1 MGEFKLRHDRSEEV
15 RAAFAVDET
24 RLAEVWRLTADGY
37 SPQQIADKLGTQ
49 TSNYV
54 NKALRFARAIET
66 GDLPTAPTMIRECA
80 SAMKGFRR
88 RHEGVLS
95 NETKSLLDL
104 DVERLVRMT
113 ENPEI
118 IELEEEDYQK
128 KSEAVERSNTPGIY
142 VYALPHYLNF
152 PIFEADYESS
162 ADRTL
167 MKVGMSESDAIKRFR
182 QQKRVTE
189 LPEQPR
195 LLRVYTGEGKMVDF
209 EKQFH
214 SLLSAADHRRNSV
227 KTAGTEWFLTSLKF
241 LDEISKTLGLSTYWS
256 IDDVGD
262 EE

>member
-1 MGEFKLRHDRSEEV
+1 MSKNRSVEV
-15 RAAFAVDET
+15 RAAFALDET
-24 RLAEVWRLTADGY
+24 RLGEVWRLTAGGY
-37 SPQQIADKLGTQ
+37 SPQQIADELGTQ
-49 TSNYV
+49 TSNFVKKY
-54 NKALRFARAIET
+54 LLFGRAIET

-80 SAMKGFRR
+80 TAMRR
-88 RHEGVLS
+88 FCKRHDKFLTA
-95 NETKSLLDL
+95 ETKWLLESDL
-104 DVERLVRMT
+104 ERLDRLT
-113 ENPEI
+113 ENPEM
-118 IELEEEDYQK
+118 IELEEEGFKK
-128 KSEAVERSNTPGIY
+128 KSEHVEKSNTPGIY

-152 PIFEADYESS
+152 PIFVADYESS

-195 LLRVYTGEGKMVDF
+195 LLRVYTGDGKMLDI

-214 SLLSAADHRRNSV
+214 SLLSAADHRRSSA

-241 LDEISKTLGLSTYWS
+241 LDEISRMLGLSTYWS
-256 IDDVGD
+256 VDDLDG

>member
-1 MGEFKLRHDRSEEV
+1 MDKERGVEV

-24 RLAEVWRLTADGY
+24 RMGEVWRLTADGY
-37 SPQQIADKLGTQ
+37 SPQQIANELGTQ
-49 TSNYV
+49 TSNFVKKY
-54 NKALRFARAIET
+54 LRFGRAIET

-80 SAMKGFRR
+80 TAIKGFCK
-88 RHEGVLS
+88 RHDELLS
-95 NETKSLLDL
+95 TETKSLLRS
-104 DVERLVRMT
+104 DVERLLRFT

-118 IELEEEDYQK
+118 IELEEQDFQR
-128 KSEAVERSNTPGIY
+128 KSEQVEKSNTPGIY

-195 LLRVYTGEGKMVDF
+195 LLRVYTGDGKMLHI
-209 EKQFH
+209 EQQFH
-214 SLLSAADHRRNSV
+214 SLLSAADHRRNSA

-241 LDEISKTLGLSTYWS
+241 LDEISKMLGLSTYWS
-256 IDDVGD
+256 IDDLGD